1 MVVKFPVD
9 TNIAI
14 YQLQNRL
21 AERLPEGRYFLSI
34 ISEIE
39 LLAYP
44 GLTTAEEQ
52 GIKTLLKAIEIVTLT
67 DSVKQETIRIKRDN
81 NLKLPDAIIIA
92 TARINGCVLLTNDQQ
107 LAKSR
112 LIDTKAFR
120 LR

>member
-1 MVVKFPVD
+1 MVVKFLVD

-44 GLTTAEEQ
+44 GLTTAEE
-52 GIKTLLKAIEIVTLT
+52 KA
-67 DSVKQETIRIKRDN
+67 
-81 NLKLPDAIIIA
+81 
-92 TARINGCVLLTNDQQ
+92 
-107 LAKSR
+107 
-112 LIDTKAFR
+112 
-120 LR
+120 